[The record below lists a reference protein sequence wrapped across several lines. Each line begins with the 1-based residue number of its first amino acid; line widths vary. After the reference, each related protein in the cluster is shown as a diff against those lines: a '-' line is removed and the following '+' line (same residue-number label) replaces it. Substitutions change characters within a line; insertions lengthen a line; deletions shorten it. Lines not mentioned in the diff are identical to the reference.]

1 MALQKSIRILIV
13 EDHPVFLEGLNM
25 IIASQTDMEVVA
37 QAVTF
42 SEAIAEFRQHQ
53 PDITLMDQRLPGGTG
68 TDALMA
74 IRREFPLARIII
86 LTTADGDLIIQRG
99 LRAGAFACLL
109 KSVPKNELL
118 KVIRSVHRGQKC
130 IPVDVAGRLAEYLS
144 EDELTPRELDV
155 LQLMRDGNR
164 NKQIAF
170 RLSIAETT
178 VNFHVKNLVG
188 KLRANDRTH
197 AVAIAFR
204 RGLLEL

>member
-13 EDHPVFLEGLNM
+13 QDHPVFLEGLNM

-37 QAVTF
+37 QAATS
-42 SEAIAEFRQHQ
+42 SEAIAEFRHRQ

-68 TDALMA
+68 TDALIA

-118 KVIRSVHRGQKC
+118 KIIRSVHRGQKC
-130 IPVDVAGRLAEYLS
+130 IPVDVAVRLAEYLS

>member
-13 EDHPVFLEGLNM
+13 EDNPVFLEGLKM
-25 IIASQTDMEVVA
+25 VIASQTDMEVVA
-37 QAVTF
+37 QAATF
-42 SEAIAEFRQHQ
+42 SEAIAEFRRHQ
-53 PDITLMDQRLPGGTG
+53 PDITLMDQRLPGVTG
-68 TDALMA
+68 TDALIA
-74 IRREFPLARIII
+74 IRREFPLARVII
-86 LTTADGDLIIQRG
+86 LTTVDGDLIIQRG
-99 LRAGAFACLL
+99 LRAGAFAWLL

-118 KVIRSVHRGQKC
+118 KIIRSVHSGQKC
-130 IPVDVAGRLAEYLS
+130 IPVNVAGRLAEYLC

>member
-13 EDHPVFLEGLNM
+13 QDHPVFLEGLNM

-37 QAVTF
+37 QAATS
-42 SEAIAEFRQHQ
+42 SEAIAEFRHHQ

-68 TDALMA
+68 TDALIA

-109 KSVPKNELL
+109 KSVPKNELV
-118 KVIRSVHRGQKC
+118 KIIRSVHRGQKC

>member
-1 MALQKSIRILIV
+1 MVLQKSIRILIV
-13 EDHPVFLEGLNM
+13 EDHPVFVEGLNM

-37 QAVTF
+37 QAATS
-42 SEAIAEFRQHQ
+42 SEAIAEFRHHQ
-53 PDITLMDQRLPGGTG
+53 PDITLMDQRLHGDTG
-68 TDALMA
+68 TNALIA

-99 LRAGAFACLL
+99 LRAGAFACLF

-118 KVIRSVHRGQKC
+118 NVIRSVHRGQKC

-144 EDELTPRELDV
+144 EDELTPRGLDV

>member
-13 EDHPVFLEGLNM
+13 EDNPVFLEGLNM

-37 QAVTF
+37 QAATF
-42 SEAIAEFRQHQ
+42 SEAIAEFRHHQ
-53 PDITLMDQRLPGGTG
+53 PDVTLMDQRLPGVTG
-68 TDALMA
+68 TDALIA

-99 LRAGAFACLL
+99 LRAGASAWLL

-118 KVIRSVHRGQKC
+118 KVIRSVHCGQKC

-155 LQLMRDGNR
+155 LQLMRDGHR